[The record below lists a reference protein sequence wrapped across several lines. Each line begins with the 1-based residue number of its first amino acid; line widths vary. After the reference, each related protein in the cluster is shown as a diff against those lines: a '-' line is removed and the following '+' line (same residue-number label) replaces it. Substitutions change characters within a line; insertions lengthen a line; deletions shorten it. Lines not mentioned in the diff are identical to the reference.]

1 MKEEHSM
8 PENTTRPYDFASH
21 VAGRDGGAE
30 SASSP
35 TLADEFLHSACTLAR
50 GRMSWTPGPGHHTE
64 DLPWLKG
71 ATAA

>member
-1 MKEEHSM
+1 M
-8 PENTTRPYDFASH
+8 PENPTRPYDMIEPAP
-21 VAGRDGGAE
+21 APLTMAE
-30 SASSP
+30 SEFSP
-35 TLADEFLHSACTLAR
+35 TLADEFLQSACTLAR

>member
-1 MKEEHSM
+1 M
-8 PENTTRPYDFASH
+8 PENPTRPDHSREPAPNPQATAQF
-21 VAGRDGGAE
+21 E
-30 SASSP
+30 FSP
-35 TLADEFLHSACTLAR
+35 TLADEFLQSACTLAR

>member
-1 MKEEHSM
+1 MS
-8 PENTTRPYDFASH
+8 ENPTRPSAS
-21 VAGRDGGAE
+21 AE
-30 SASSP
+30 STPAPEAVAEPADSP
-35 TLADEFLHSACTLAR
+35 TLADEFLQSACTLAR